1 MTGRILQTTVLL
13 AALGFS
19 ISACAETGA
28 VSSQGNAQ
36 DATSPSEFSAPTRKP
51 PADRGTCPTRQGC
64 PPLTIRTSGDSDYYL
79 VLRDSRTRR
88 KAASIYIKE
97 GETFRGGMPI
107 GSYDLYY
114 TAGRKWYGKDLYFGP
129 ESTVT
134 KADSTLKFSQ
144 TATGLSGVELTL
156 YPVVGGNL
164 TTSRG
169 DLSDLN

>member
-1 MTGRILQTTVLL
+1 MTGRIMPTTALVVAL
-13 AALGFS
+13 AFS
-19 ISACAETGA
+19 ASACDTSAGGGTQSDE
-28 VSSQGNAQ
+28 VNA
-36 DATSPSEFSAPTRKP
+36 ASPSQFSAPTRKP
-51 PADRGTCPTRQGC
+51 PADRGTCSTRRDC
-64 PPLTIRTSGDSDYYL
+64 PPLTINTSGDSDYYL

-88 KAASIYIKE
+88 KAASIYIKK
-97 GETFRGGMPI
+97 GETFRGGMPV

-114 TAGRKWYGKDLYFGP
+114 TGGTNWYGKGLYFGP

-164 TTSRG
+164 STSQG
-169 DLSDLN
+169 DLSDLS